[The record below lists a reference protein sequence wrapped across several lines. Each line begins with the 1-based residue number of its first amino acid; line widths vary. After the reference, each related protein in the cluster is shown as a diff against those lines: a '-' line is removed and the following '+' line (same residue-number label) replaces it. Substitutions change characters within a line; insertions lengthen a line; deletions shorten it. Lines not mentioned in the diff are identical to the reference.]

1 MHYAL
6 FSDFP
11 SHIHVVCKY
20 SIQAVC
26 KLNIFLQNFRCNFLN
41 SCENFEKPVY
51 TVCTSLR
58 ITSQRLTHIFLFEIA
73 KWTLFWIE
81 AFRKLSAEPEI
92 DPEIEYFVW
101 EYGERE

>member
-26 KLNIFLQNFRCNFLN
+26 KLNIFLQNFRCDFLN
-41 SCENFEKPVY
+41 SCEHFEKPVY

-58 ITSQRLTHIFLFEIA
+58 IT
-73 KWTLFWIE
+73 TLVYLIE
-81 AFRKLSAEPEI
+81 VPALMQNLDSE
-92 DPEIEYFVW
+92 
-101 EYGERE
+101 EREMKSFSLAVQT